1 MVKLVLITGAT
12 GTQGGSIAKL
22 LLQYPEEY
30 EVRCLTRTPTSEKAQ
45 ALAKLGAHLVQ
56 GNLTVPSTLEAAM
69 AGVWGVWGVT
79 DFYDT
84 DVADDPMSEEQQG
97 NNLVQAAAKAGVQ
110 CFLWSSL
117 PSSAEI
123 SKGKFV
129 TRLYEGKHSVDA
141 IIREHNLPGA
151 FILTGN
157 FYENMILRK
166 YVSYDKEQD
175 LILMKRPVIT
185 ADAELVTLYVE
196 KDLAGVCKAVWDLW
210 DARKD
215 ELNHKHLLAGGARET
230 PGDIAKVLAKLSG
243 KEVKYS
249 TLPTTG
255 WKERDIMLDLYN
267 AVGMYP
273 GLQIPTPEVINLG
286 IKLHTAEDYIRD
298 RLLPHLGLDEV

>member
-56 GNLTVPSTLEAAM
+56 GNL
-69 AGVWGVWGVT
+69 
-79 DFYDT
+79 T